1 MAHARLRGDEYEPRV
16 RLNHIDGAL
25 WLDLG
30 RKDWQ
35 CVRITADDWTIEKRC
50 EAKIIR
56 GAGAKE
62 LPLPVK
68 GGKIADLREFV
79 NVRDDEAFAL
89 FVGTL
94 AGLFNTFGH
103 YTNAIFCGPAGS
115 GKTTAT
121 RVMRSLVDPHEIM
134 ERRFRNQRD
143 LLHGL
148 GNSHLIALE
157 NVSEITP
164 ELSDTICALNTGT
177 GYAERKYYNQ
187 GIEFQVRGHHPF
199 LINGIPTNLAE
210 REDLI
215 DRTVTFAFDY
225 LGEAVR
231 SDDTFWRD
239 FKTAWPK
246 ILGCVLDGVVGA
258 LRSRRKFG
266 NDNDAA
272 RKELLGDY
280 RPRFVDHV
288 VWGEAACRTLGFG
301 PGAFSEAYRK
311 NQGYAVRYLV
321 EHNPICVGIAKMI
334 AKRKSFVGE
343 PAPLYQSIKPY
354 MQGLDEKPPGSAS
367 QMMIELPRVIMAMRK
382 VYGMEIRTGVWV
394 PGGHNNMNGVSI
406 RLVGT
411 STHLDALVD
420 GPEIAEPEPPF
431 SGLDE
436 MLKRGTSGYYTQDK
450 PEPPKP
456 PTQPIVIRRR

>member
-1 MAHARLRGDEYEPRV
+1 
-16 RLNHIDGAL
+16 L

-62 LPLPVK
+62 LPLPEK
-68 GGKIADLREFV
+68 GGAIRDLRDFV

-89 FVGTL
+89 YVGTL
-94 AGLFNTFGH
+94 AGLFNTFGN

-121 RVMRSLVDPHEIM
+121 RVMRSLVDPREIM

-157 NVSEITP
+157 NVSVITP

-231 SDDTFWRD
+231 SDDAFWRD
-239 FKTAWPK
+239 FKAMWPK
-246 ILGCVLDGVVGA
+246 LLGCVLDGVVGA
-258 LRSRRKFG
+258 LRSRRKFHD
-266 NDNDAA
+266 DNDEA
-272 RKELLGDY
+272 RRDLLGDY

-288 VWGEAACRTLGFG
+288 VWAEAACRAMGLP

-321 EHNPICVGIAKMI
+321 EHNPLCVGIAKMI
-334 AKRKSFVGE
+334 ARRRSFFDE
-343 PAPLYQSIKPY
+343 PAPLYRAIMPY

-382 VYGMEIRTGVWV
+382 VYGIEIRTGVWI

-411 STHLDALVD
+411 STTLNALGS
-420 GPEIAEPEPPF
+420 GPEEGEPEPPF
-431 SGLDE
+431 LSLE
-436 MLKRGTSGYYTQDK
+436 QVMKMGTSGYYTQDK

-456 PTQPIVIRRR
+456 PKPTIVIRRR